1 MLLLCPRFFLS
12 MPDLLRLRSLL
23 PRRLLLTVA
32 ILSVVLAASGCGS
45 IPGFKASRKVTVP
58 PLLTPLIE
66 QADTRSLIAEV
77 NRLAQVRS
85 IRGKV
90 DIQFLDTSFAECGV
104 AEKYRTADGTVTMQ
118 RPGQVFL
125 QIQVPFVSVDIAQMS
140 SDGERFRVAILQGE
154 ERYKRFLKG
163 TNAAAYPRLE
173 SNGGVPSGCGDSDKQ
188 KAMNMRRTVSS
199 LSGLRPQHFTDALLI
214 PPVDANNSN
223 LLYARTEAFE
233 EELDPRPNA
242 KRGARVVRGY
252 YVLDEIKPEANGEGR
267 ITRRFWFD
275 RVSELRLARVQT
287 YDARGQLTT
296 DVLYK
301 EPKAF
306 GETGAIKLPSLIELT
321 RPQDRYSIR
330 ISYQAP
336 DAVKL
341 DRPYDTEVFVLEN
354 RWQLPEEDLDARYP
368 EATGKK

>member
-1 MLLLCPRFFLS
+1 MI
-12 MPDLLRLRSLL
+12 
-23 PRRLLLTVA
+23 V
-32 ILSVVLAASGCGS
+32 ILSVASAGVGCGS

-66 QADTRSLIAEV
+66 QADTRSLIAEI
-77 NRLAQVRS
+77 NRLSQVRS

-125 QIQVPFVSVDIAQMS
+125 QIQVPFVGVDIAQMS

-154 ERYKRFLKG
+154 DKYKRFVKG
-163 TNAAAYPRLE
+163 TNSAAYPKLE
-173 SNGGVPSGCGDSDKQ
+173 SNGGALSGCGDSDKQ
-188 KAMNMRRTVSS
+188 KAMNMRRTVNS

-214 PPVDANNSN
+214 PPVDGNNPN
-223 LLYARTEAFE
+223 LIYARTEDFE
-233 EELDPRPNA
+233 EEPDPRPNA
-242 KRGARVVRGY
+242 KKNARIVRGY
-252 YVLDEIKPEANGEGR
+252 YVLTEIKPEANGEGR
-267 ITRRFWFD
+267 IVRRFWFD
-275 RVSELRLARVQT
+275 RVGELRLARVQS
-287 YDARGQLTT
+287 YDERGQLTT

-301 EPKAF
+301 EPKPF
-306 GETGAIKLPSLIELT
+306 GETGGIRLPSLVELT

-330 ISYQAP
+330 ISYQSPAT
-336 DAVKL
+336 VRL
-341 DRPYDTEVFVLEN
+341 DRPYDAEVFLLEN
-354 RWQLPEEDLDARYP
+354 KWQLPEEDLDARYP